1 MYGNANTAYSG
12 GTLLMLMLKRLHWRT
27 SRMLRLTGFI
37 LWSIA
42 YANMGY
48 IETSCDE
55 IRAQQGSY
63 DLIIALLLGL
73 PLAPRSMQT
82 S

>member
-1 MYGNANTAYSG
+1 
-12 GTLLMLMLKRLHWRT
+12 MLMLKCLDWHT
-27 SRMLRLTGFI
+27 LRMLRLTGFI

-48 IETSCDE
+48 IERSHDE
-55 IRAQQGSY
+55 IRAQRGSY
-63 DLIIALLLGL
+63 DLIIALLHWF